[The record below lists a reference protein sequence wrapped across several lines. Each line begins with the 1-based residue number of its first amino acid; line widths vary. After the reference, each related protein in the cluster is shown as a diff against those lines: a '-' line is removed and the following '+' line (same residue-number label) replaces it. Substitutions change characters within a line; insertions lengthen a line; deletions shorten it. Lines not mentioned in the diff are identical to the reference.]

1 MESIIYGSS
10 YSFLKFGLQSM
21 GGFSSGENTGSF
33 ITLYLSDPSQPP
45 RKGGVRRSEA
55 TVSQK
60 IIAILM
66 LFPLKNNHFR
76 YGISICN
83 S

>member
-1 MESIIYGSS
+1 MSIYFVKLGRKATTE
-10 YSFLKFGLQSM
+10 L
-21 GGFSSGENTGSF
+21 GENTGSF
-33 ITLYLSDPSQPP
+33 ITFYLSDPSQPP

-60 IIAILM
+60 NIAIIL
-66 LFPLKNNHFR
+66 LFPLKNNHYR
-76 YGISICN
+76 NGVSICK